1 MTKTV
6 ISYRRIDHLKAIALD
21 CGFTNEDAKQFG
33 KLSKTATWE
42 ALLETYGIPLQSV
55 DTVDTVLDT
64 VLDTRL
70 EAVDSVDKSVDSKV
84 QSLDTGDWTNDASFP
99 LCNFTPQNST
109 NFLEWVDFGQL
120 IALALAS
127 VGLFVLAM
135 SLWRQINPLNLF
147 PPVKV
152 NIQIGTKL

>member
-1 MTKTV
+1 MNKPIV
-6 ISYRRIDHLKAIALD
+6 SYRRIDQLKAIAFD

-42 ALLETYGIPLQSV
+42 ALLETYGIPSQVV
-55 DTVDTVLDT
+55 DTFDTQ
-64 VLDTRL
+64 
-70 EAVDSVDKSVDSKV
+70 A
-84 QSLDTGDWTNDASFP
+84 QSLDTSGWTNDGSFP
-99 LCNFTPQNST
+99 VGDFTRSSSS
-109 NFLEWVDFGQL
+109 FLDWVDFGQL

-127 VGLFVLAM
+127 VGVFVLLV

-147 PPVKV
+147 PPVRI